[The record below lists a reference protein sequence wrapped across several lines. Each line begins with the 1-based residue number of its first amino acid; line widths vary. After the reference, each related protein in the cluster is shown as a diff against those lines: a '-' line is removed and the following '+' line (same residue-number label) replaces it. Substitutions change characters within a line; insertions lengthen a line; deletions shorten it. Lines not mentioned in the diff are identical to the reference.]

1 MARSR
6 RSRGCRSRSP
16 SRVRTGARSGESWR
30 EKAVPVAAILTLGLG
45 IFAFLLGFEWFW
57 MVFVLGWIVVV
68 PILAV
73 LFDESEDDMA
83 LDDRSSGS
91 DRQDALETLRD
102 RYARGELDDVE
113 FERRVEKL
121 LENESIEQ
129 VEERVEKERER
140 AER

>member
-1 MARSR
+1 MAR
-6 RSRGCRSRSP
+6 P
-16 SRVRTGARSGESWR
+16 GASWR
-30 EKAVPVAAILTLGLG
+30 EKSVPVAAILTLGVG

-68 PILAV
+68 PLLAI
-73 LFDESEDDMA
+73 LFDESEVDRA
-83 LDDRSSGS
+83 LDGSSGS
-91 DRQDALETLRD
+91 EPEDALETLRD

-140 AER
+140 AGR